1 MVRGGVDAVPHDRP
15 VFYAGP
21 HQVGGGVVVEY
32 RNLGRSGLKV
42 SEIALGNWLTHGGY
56 VAEES
61 ATRCVNRAYE
71 LGINFFDTA
80 NAYMRGA
87 AEEVLGRAL
96 RPYQRSSYVLATKLF
111 WPMGDGPNDRGLSR
125 KHVMEQCHASLKR
138 LGVDYID
145 LYQCH
150 RFDTS
155 TPVDET
161 LRAIDDLITQGKI
174 LYAGISEWTAL
185 QIASAVSFARE
196 HNIDQ
201 IVSSQPQYSILYRT
215 IEKDVIPLCE
225 REGIGQVVFSPLAQ
239 GVLAGRYRPGQ
250 APPQDSRAAS
260 EAANVIQRLMR
271 EDVLEAVEKLRP
283 IAADLKLS
291 LGQLSLAWVLRQANL
306 SSAIIGASRPEQ
318 IDDNVGASGVK
329 LDAATL
335 QAIDD
340 AVGAVVQR

>member
-1 MVRGGVDAVPHDRP
+1 
-15 VFYAGP
+15 
-21 HQVGGGVVVEY
+21 VVVEY

-150 RFDTS
+150 RFDPS

-201 IVSSQPQYSILYRT
+201 IVSSQPQYSMLYRT
-215 IEKDVIPLCE
+215 IESEVIPLCE

-239 GVLAGRYRPGQ
+239 GVLSGKYRPGQ
-250 APPQDSRAAS
+250 APPNDSRAAT
-260 EAANVIQRLMR
+260 EAGTFMRRLLGD
-271 EDVLEAVEKLRP
+271 EVLEAVEKLRP
-283 IAADLKLS
+283 IAADLHLS
-291 LGQLSLAWVLRQANL
+291 LPQLALAWVLRQPNL
-306 SSAIIGASRPEQ
+306 SAAIIGASRPEQ
-318 IDDNVGASGVK
+318 IDDNVAASGVK

-340 AVGAVVQR
+340 AVSAVAQR

>member
-1 MVRGGVDAVPHDRP
+1 M
-15 VFYAGP
+15 
-21 HQVGGGVVVEY
+21 EY

-56 VAEES
+56 VAEE
-61 ATRCVNRAYE
+61 AAVRCVERAYG

-96 RPYQRSSYVLATKLF
+96 KQYRRSSYVLATKLF
-111 WPMGDGPNDRGLSR
+111 WPMDEGPNDRGLSR
-125 KHVMEQCHASLKR
+125 KHIMEQCHASLKR

-150 RFDTS
+150 RYDSS

-161 LRAIDDLITQGKI
+161 LRAIDDLITQGKV

-201 IVSSQPQYSILYRT
+201 IVSSQPQYSMLYRT
-215 IEKDVIPLCE
+215 IESEVIPLCA

-239 GVLAGRYRPGQ
+239 GVLSGKYRPGQ
-250 APPQDSRAAS
+250 APPNDSRANT
-260 EAANVIQRLMR
+260 EAGTFMRRLLSD
-271 EDVLEAVEKLRP
+271 EVLEAVEKLRP
-283 IAADLKLS
+283 IAADLHLS
-291 LGQLSLAWVLRQANL
+291 LPQLALAWVLRQPNVSA
-306 SSAIIGASRPEQ
+306 AIIGASRPEQ
-318 IDDNVGASGVK
+318 IDDNVAASGVK

-340 AVGAVVQR
+340 AVGGVAQR

>member
-1 MVRGGVDAVPHDRP
+1 
-15 VFYAGP
+15 
-21 HQVGGGVVVEY
+21 VEY

-42 SEIALGNWLTHGGY
+42 SVIALGNWLTHGGY
-56 VAEES
+56 VAEENA
-61 ATRCVNRAYE
+61 ATCVHRAFDQ
-71 LGINFFDTA
+71 GINFFDTA

-96 RPYQRSSYVLATKLF
+96 SQYRRSSYVLATKLF
-111 WPMGDGPNDRGLSR
+111 WPMDDGPNDRGLSR

-150 RFDTS
+150 RFDPT

-161 LRAIDDLITQGKI
+161 LRAIDDLITQGKV

-185 QIASAVSFARE
+185 QISSAVAFARE

-201 IVSSQPQYSILYRT
+201 IVSSQPQYSMLYRT
-215 IEKDVIPLCE
+215 IEREVIPLCE

-250 APPQDSRAAS
+250 PPPADSRAAS
-260 EAANVIQRLMR
+260 GDAGNFVRTWLR
-271 EDVLEAVEKLRP
+271 DDVLEGVEKLRP
-283 IAADLKLS
+283 IAADLHLS
-291 LGQLSLAWVLRQANL
+291 LSQLALAWVLRQPNL
-306 SSAIIGASRPEQ
+306 SAAIIGASRPEQ
-318 IDDNVGASGVK
+318 IDDNVGAAGVT
-329 LDAATL
+329 LDEATL
-335 QAIDD
+335 RAIDD
-340 AVGAVVQR
+340 AVGAVAQR

>member
-1 MVRGGVDAVPHDRP
+1 
-15 VFYAGP
+15 
-21 HQVGGGVVVEY
+21 
-32 RNLGRSGLKV
+32 
-42 SEIALGNWLTHGGY
+42 
-56 VAEES
+56 
-61 ATRCVNRAYE
+61 
-71 LGINFFDTA
+71 
-80 NAYMRGA
+80 
-87 AEEVLGRAL
+87 
-96 RPYQRSSYVLATKLF
+96 
-111 WPMGDGPNDRGLSR
+111 MGDGPNDRGLSR

-161 LRAIDDLITQGKI
+161 LRAIDDLITQGKV

-196 HNIDQ
+196 HNIDR

-215 IEKDVIPLCE
+215 IEKEVIPLCE

-250 APPQDSRAAS
+250 APPSDSRAAS

-271 EDVLEAVEKLRP
+271 DEVLEAVEKLRP
-283 IAADLKLS
+283 IAADLQLS
-291 LGQLSLAWVLRQANL
+291 LSQLSLAWVLRQPNL

-318 IDDNVGASGVK
+318 IDDNVGAAGVK

-340 AVGAVVQR
+340 AVGEVAQR

>member
-1 MVRGGVDAVPHDRP
+1 
-15 VFYAGP
+15 
-21 HQVGGGVVVEY
+21 VEY

-56 VAEES
+56 VAEE
-61 ATRCVNRAYE
+61 AAVRCVERAYD

-96 RPYQRSSYVLATKLF
+96 KQYRRSSYVLATKLF
-111 WPMGDGPNDRGLSR
+111 WPMDEGPNDRGLSR

-150 RFDTS
+150 RYDPS

-161 LRAIDDLITQGKI
+161 LRAIDDLISQGKV

-201 IVSSQPQYSILYRT
+201 IVSSQPQYSMLYRT
-215 IEKDVIPLCE
+215 IESEVIPLCE

-239 GVLAGRYRPGQ
+239 GVLSGKYRPGQ
-250 APPQDSRAAS
+250 APPNDSRAAT
-260 EAANVIQRLMR
+260 EAGTFMRRLLSD
-271 EDVLEAVEKLRP
+271 EVLEAVEKLRP
-283 IAADLKLS
+283 IAADLHLS
-291 LGQLSLAWVLRQANL
+291 LPQLALAWVLRQPNVSA
-306 SSAIIGASRPEQ
+306 AIIGASRPEQ
-318 IDDNVGASGVK
+318 IDDNVAASGVK
-329 LDAATL
+329 LDTATL

-340 AVGAVVQR
+340 AVGAVAQR

>member
-1 MVRGGVDAVPHDRP
+1 
-15 VFYAGP
+15 
-21 HQVGGGVVVEY
+21 VVVEY

-56 VAEES
+56 VAEDS

-71 LGINFFDTA
+71 LVINFFDTA

-87 AEEVLGRAL
+87 AEEVLGKAL

-138 LGVDYID
+138 LGVEYID

-150 RFDTS
+150 RFDS
-155 TPVDET
+155 NTPVDET

-215 IEKDVIPLCE
+215 IEKEVIPLCE

-271 EDVLEAVEKLRP
+271 NEVLEAVEKLRP

-291 LGQLSLAWVLRQANL
+291 LSQLSLAWVLRQPNL
-306 SSAIIGASRPEQ
+306 SAAIIGASRPEQ

-340 AVGAVVQR
+340 AVGEVAQR

>member
-1 MVRGGVDAVPHDRP
+1 
-15 VFYAGP
+15 
-21 HQVGGGVVVEY
+21 VVVEY

-56 VAEES
+56 VAEDS

-87 AEEVLGRAL
+87 AEEVLGKAL

-138 LGVDYID
+138 LGVEYID

-150 RFDTS
+150 RFDS
-155 TPVDET
+155 NTPVDET

-215 IEKDVIPLCE
+215 IEKEVIPLCE

-239 GVLAGRYRPGQ
+239 GVLAGRSRPGQ

-271 EDVLEAVEKLRP
+271 NEVLEAVEKLRP

-291 LGQLSLAWVLRQANL
+291 LSQLSLAWVLRQPNL
-306 SSAIIGASRPEQ
+306 SAAIIGASRPEQ

-340 AVGAVVQR
+340 AVGEVAQR

>member
-1 MVRGGVDAVPHDRP
+1 
-15 VFYAGP
+15 
-21 HQVGGGVVVEY
+21 VEY

-56 VAEES
+56 VAEE
-61 ATRCVNRAYE
+61 AAVRCVERAYD

-96 RPYQRSSYVLATKLF
+96 KQYRRSSYVLATKLF
-111 WPMGDGPNDRGLSR
+111 WPMDEGPNDRGLSR
-125 KHVMEQCHASLKR
+125 KHIMEQCHASLKR

-150 RFDTS
+150 RYDPS

-161 LRAIDDLITQGKI
+161 LRALDDLISQGKV

-201 IVSSQPQYSILYRT
+201 IVSSQPQYSMLYRT
-215 IEKDVIPLCE
+215 IESDVIPLCA

-239 GVLAGRYRPGQ
+239 GVLSGKYRPGQ
-250 APPQDSRAAS
+250 APPNDSRAATD
-260 EAANVIQRLMR
+260 AGTFMRRLLSD
-271 EDVLEAVEKLRP
+271 EVLEAVEKLRP
-283 IAADLKLS
+283 IAADLHLS
-291 LGQLSLAWVLRQANL
+291 LPQLALAWVLRQPNVSA
-306 SSAIIGASRPEQ
+306 AIIGASRPEQ
-318 IDDNVGASGVK
+318 IDDNVAASGVK

-340 AVGAVVQR
+340 AVGAVAQR

>member
-1 MVRGGVDAVPHDRP
+1 
-15 VFYAGP
+15 
-21 HQVGGGVVVEY
+21 VVVEY

-87 AEEVLGRAL
+87 AEEVLGKAL

-138 LGVDYID
+138 LGVEYID

-150 RFDTS
+150 RFDTN

-161 LRAIDDLITQGKI
+161 LRAIDDLITQGKV

-271 EDVLEAVEKLRP
+271 EDVLEAVERLRP

-291 LGQLSLAWVLRQANL
+291 LSQLSLAWVLRQPNL
-306 SSAIIGASRPEQ
+306 GSAIIGASRPEQ

-340 AVGAVVQR
+340 AVGEVAQR

>member
-1 MVRGGVDAVPHDRP
+1 
-15 VFYAGP
+15 
-21 HQVGGGVVVEY
+21 VEY

-96 RPYQRSSYVLATKLF
+96 RPYPRSSYVLATKLF

-150 RFDTS
+150 RFDPS

-161 LRAIDDLITQGKI
+161 LRAIDDLITQGKV

-215 IEKDVIPLCE
+215 IEKEVIPFCE

-260 EAANVIQRLMR
+260 EAANVIQRLLR
-271 EDVLEAVEKLRP
+271 DEVLQAVEKLRP

-291 LGQLSLAWVLRQANL
+291 LSQLSLAWVLRQANL

-340 AVGAVVQR
+340 AVGAVAQR

>member
-1 MVRGGVDAVPHDRP
+1 M
-15 VFYAGP
+15 
-21 HQVGGGVVVEY
+21 
-32 RNLGRSGLKV
+32 
-42 SEIALGNWLTHGGY
+42 
-56 VAEES
+56 AEES
-61 ATRCVNRAYE
+61 AARCVNRAYE

-150 RFDTS
+150 RFDPT

-161 LRAIDDLITQGKI
+161 LRAIDDLITQGKV

-196 HNIDQ
+196 HNIDP
-201 IVSSQPQYSILYRT
+201 IVSSQPQYSILNRT
-215 IEKDVIPLCE
+215 IESEVIPLCE

-250 APPQDSRAAS
+250 APPDDSRAAS
-260 EAANVIQRLMR
+260 EAGNFMKRLLR
-271 EDVLEAVEKLRP
+271 DEVLEGVEKLRP
-283 IAADLKLS
+283 IAANLNLS
-291 LGQLSLAWVLRQANL
+291 LSRLSLAWVLRQPNL

-318 IDDNVGASGVK
+318 IDDNAGASGVK

-340 AVGAVVQR
+340 AVGEVAQR